1 MNINRQSGVLM
12 LVPSVVL
19 AIAIVF
25 GLLLLMQF
33 LITQNLPEP
42 EENTGPQIADIF
54 QEVEEI
60 EDQVKQRE
68 IDEIDAPE
76 DPPPD
81 IPRQE
86 VEVEDLSDALDIL
99 SLIHI

>member
-54 QEVEEI
+54 QEIEEI
-60 EDQVKQRE
+60 EDQVKERE
-68 IDEIDAPE
+68 IDEIDALE

-81 IPRQE
+81 ICLLYTSPSPR
-86 VEVEDLSDALDIL
+86 DATLSRMPSSA
-99 SLIHI
+99 

>member
-60 EDQVKQRE
+60 EDQVKERE

-76 DPPPD
+76 DPCLLYTSPS
-81 IPRQE
+81 PRDQRG
-86 VEVEDLSDALDIL
+86 SRMPSSA
-99 SLIHI
+99 